1 MYIHPYM
8 HVYNYT
14 QYTAFD
20 STNREALWKAFLIFG
35 CPANCVTAPRIFTIY
50 LCAIL
55 CLFRERLPR
64 GNEVDYRLD
73 RKCCMLSRLI
83 AKTKDRKIVVI
94 DLQYADECAILIYT
108 AEELHTSVDLY
119 SKAYQSM
126 GLSIISQKKSSTNP
140 LLATMKTPD
149 INI

>member
-1 MYIHPYM
+1 MYIHSYM
-8 HVYNYT
+8 HVYNYI

-20 STNREALWKAFLIFG
+20 STNREALGKALPIFG
-35 CPANCVTAPRIFTIY
+35 CPANCVTAPSLFTIY

-83 AKTKDRKIVVI
+83 VKTKDRKIVVI

-126 GLSIISQKKSSTNP
+126 GLSIISQENVIYQPAPGNYEDSRH
-140 LLATMKTPD
+140 
-149 INI
+149 